1 MSKNDKDGAAKL
13 QATKAARIDMF
24 PIHNLEVSDEEYI
37 RDDGDEVPPDDQS
50 ICPDARFPA
59 AARELIKTDSRY
71 MFVSKRDLAQAD
83 TNAWAAARHD
93 LTAMCE
99 GLAKTDVA
107 KMLDGV
113 IAEIDSILAERP
125 DWMQDIAREW
135 SGLETVTVK
144 ITQSH

>member
-1 MSKNDKDGAAKL
+1 MSENDRDAAAKL
-13 QATKAARIDMF
+13 KAITAARIDML
-24 PIHNLEVSDEEYI
+24 PIHKLEVSDEEYI
-37 RDDGDEVPPDDQS
+37 PGDEDEVPPDDQS

-59 AARELIKTDSRY
+59 MARELIKTDPRY

-93 LTAMCE
+93 LAAMRDV
-99 GLAKTDVA
+99 LTKTDVA

-125 DWMQDIAREW
+125 DWMQEIAREW
-135 SGLETVTVK
+135 TGLETVTVK
-144 ITQSH
+144 IAQSH